1 MTERKRQIIL
11 GRRKMLFLLSGMFL
25 CMTLLAIVSITNA
38 KENEKKEK
46 VETKN
51 VVVDEATPTEAI
63 LANSH
68 TITQADAISIIN
80 EFADA
85 NGIDRTEYSAELIK
99 LLSRHTEAKDFVL
112 NYPIYKDSKNAAIS
126 IDEEYRNGV
135 PHFYQWDE
143 RWGYK
148 TYGSGPIGL
157 TGCGPTS
164 LSMVAMYLLKKPS
177 LTPAYMADYATKNG
191 YCSVGNGTSW
201 NFMTEGAEGLGLI
214 SEELM
219 PNESVMAEKLREGKP
234 IICVMGPGQFSD
246 TGHYLVFTDYVG
258 GDYSE
263 GRLSGGYFVMKDPNC
278 VENSEKQW
286 KYFEF
291 EAEINNVWCFS
302 ER

>member
-164 LSMVAMYLLKKPS
+164 L
-177 LTPAYMADYATKNG
+177 
-191 YCSVGNGTSW
+191 
-201 NFMTEGAEGLGLI
+201 
-214 SEELM
+214 

-263 GRLSGGYFVMKDPNC
+263 GRLSGGYFVMNDPNC